1 MRVPGQFTGEIR
13 DSLRDLMWKEA
24 GIVVSAVCDT
34 PTRLPTMVS
43 PLDRKSYAFVYV
55 CTLSR
60 SRSCFW
66 ERAYVFECT
75 FCFLPTRATYRVICM
90 RIIIHSDMHMV
101 ARGKTLYACV
111 ELWIAPLHPCG
122 LAILHVGL
130 CTFINCGMFCSRKY
144 CCGNRVFLRRK
155 IRIYF

>member
-55 CTLSR
+55 RTLPSLGLVHVSGSERTCSSVR
-60 SRSCFW
+60 S
-66 ERAYVFECT
+66 A
-75 FCFLPTRATYRVICM
+75 FCLPAL
-90 RIIIHSDMHMV
+90 RI
-101 ARGKTLYACV
+101 G
-111 ELWIAPLHPCG
+111 
-122 LAILHVGL
+122 
-130 CTFINCGMFCSRKY
+130 
-144 CCGNRVFLRRK
+144 
-155 IRIYF
+155 